1 MLRQWLVAL
10 VVCVGL
16 PTAAGP
22 AAAQSAAGATESP
35 AVAARTARAMAI
47 AGPDATA
54 FGLDALCGP
63 ASVLFQHM
71 LGLRDGRDG
80 STVYTAQAFDNI
92 FHIGFNWVGTWLV
105 VTSDGLILI
114 DALNNAEEAE
124 TILVPAIRQLGFD
137 PAMLRYVVVTH
148 GHGDHFGGA
157 RYLQDTFGA
166 RVVLAEA
173 DWALMEGRPPATAAR
188 LPAPARDVVAADGQ
202 ALTLGDTTL
211 TIIHTPGH
219 TPGTISLVIPARWE
233 GRTHA
238 LTLAGGSAMPN
249 SVAAVASYLDSFHKL
264 WNAGRAAGAVGVLST
279 HAFMHGAI
287 EKLEAMRERRP
298 GDPNLFILGADGYA
312 RFMEA
317 QSECVAAN
325 LIRLA
330 LATP

>member
-1 MLRQWLVAL
+1 MLRGPLVAL
-10 VVCVGL
+10 VVCVVL
-16 PTAAGP
+16 
-22 AAAQSAAGATESP
+22 AAAARPGAAQGAAETAESP
-35 AVAARTARAMAI
+35 AVAARVARAMAI

-54 FGLDALCGP
+54 FGLHALCGP

-71 LGLRDGRDG
+71 LALRDGSNG
-80 STVYTAQAFDNI
+80 STVHTARVFDNI

-105 VTSDGLILI
+105 VTNEGLILI

-124 TILVPAIRQLGFD
+124 TILVPAIRELGFD

-173 DWALMEGRPPATAAR
+173 DWALMESRPAAAATR
-188 LPAPARDVVAADGQ
+188 LPAPVRDVVAADGQ

-211 TIIHTPGH
+211 TIVHTPGH

-233 GRTHA
+233 GRTHY
-238 LTLAGGSAMPN
+238 LTLAGGSAMPT
-249 SVAAVASYLDSFHKL
+249 SVAAVATYLDSFHKL
-264 WNAGRAAGAVGVLST
+264 WNAGRAADAAGVLST

-287 EKLEAMRERRP
+287 EKLEAMRRRRA
-298 GDPNLFILGADGYA
+298 GDPNPFILGADNYA
-312 RFMEA
+312 RFMES
-317 QSECVAAN
+317 QSECVTAN
-325 LIRLA
+325 LVRLA